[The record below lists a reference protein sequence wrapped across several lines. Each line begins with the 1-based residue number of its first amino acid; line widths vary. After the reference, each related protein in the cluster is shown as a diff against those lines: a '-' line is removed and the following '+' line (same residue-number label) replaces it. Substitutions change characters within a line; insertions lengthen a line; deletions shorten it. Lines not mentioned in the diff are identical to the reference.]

1 MRSWWPLLLAAGML
15 LGTASSA
22 LCDNLI
28 QNADFKAGT
37 QGWHGDGKAV
47 FLKPDG
53 TEGSE
58 TDRDVIPVL
67 RLALSKGHPLS
78 AYQVIRSKNAIGKMN
93 LSVEVYASIDFKRST
108 HAGDYVVQ
116 DEWIQMPVVDFVV
129 RLMPDFWE
137 TPGTLKAGQW
147 VNVSGAWSGPNST
160 DERSI
165 FFVVPPGEG
174 YVYIK
179 NPTLT
184 P

>member
-1 MRSWWPLLLAAGML
+1 MRSWWPLFLAAGLVL
-15 LGTASSA
+15 LTASSA
-22 LCDNLI
+22 LCDNLL

-58 TDRDVIPVL
+58 TDEGAIPVL
-67 RLALSKGHPLS
+67 RLSLAKGHPLS
-78 AYQVIRSKNAIGKMN
+78 IYQIIRSKDALGALK
-93 LSVEVYASIDFKRST
+93 LSVQVYASIDFKRST
-108 HAGDYVVQ
+108 HASDYLLQ
-116 DEWIQMPVVDFVV
+116 EEWLQMPVVDFMV
-129 RLMPDFWE
+129 RFMPDFWE
-137 TPGTLKAGQW
+137 SDGTLKAGQW
-147 VNVSGAWSGPNST
+147 VTVGGEGLGSNAADV
-160 DERSI
+160 RSL